1 MNGEFKHGNKI
12 EEYVENKE
20 NVNNF
25 SNILKAWDD
34 KIYGSHKI
42 KKLNSNDYENTEQF
56 ASLLKLWDIKKNKSC
71 KFKIKKHNFDKFGLS
86 TKEPKNKLIS
96 ENYFNQK
103 KNDEKIIKEEN
114 KISVIKKQNEENNIN
129 VIKKQNEDNKKLT
142 ENDKP
147 NLFNA
152 EKVEFK
158 KYEKNYNE
166 KDFWSKIKKYAI
178 KIGAKPIY
186 IALLLYYSIPKVS
199 IIDKAIII
207 GSLGYL
213 ISPLDLI
220 PDIIPIVGYMDDIAV
235 LMLAFYRIRSKIND
249 EVKKKAKTKFK
260 SIFDKFTDEEISKLI
275 D

>member
-56 ASLLKLWDIKKNKSC
+56 SSLLRLWERKKNKSC

-86 TKEPKNKLIS
+86 TKEPKNELIS

-114 KISVIKKQNEENNIN
+114 KISVIKKQNEDNNIN
-129 VIKKQNEDNKKLT
+129 VIKKQNEDGNV
-142 ENDKP
+142 N
-147 NLFNA
+147 
-152 EKVEFK
+152 V
-158 KYEKNYNE
+158 
-166 KDFWSKIKKYAI
+166 IKKQNEDNNINVI
-178 KIGAKPIY
+178 KNKM
-186 IALLLYYSIPKVS
+186 K
-199 IIDKAIII
+199 IIK
-207 GSLGYL
+207 
-213 ISPLDLI
+213 
-220 PDIIPIVGYMDDIAV
+220 
-235 LMLAFYRIRSKIND
+235 N
-249 EVKKKAKTKFK
+249 
-260 SIFDKFTDEEISKLI
+260 
-275 D
+275 